1 LVRTNHRVVG
11 DNAEDVAL
19 GYLRQRG
26 LIPVQRNFSCRFGEL
41 DLIMREADCL
51 VIVEVRFRNNRSLVR
66 AEQTIDQRK
75 QAKIIR
81 TAALFLAW
89 NERFAALPVRFD
101 VVGIDT
107 DTSGKQTIRWLRDAF
122 RPGDNRL

>member
-1 LVRTNHRVVG
+1 
-11 DNAEDVAL
+11 
-19 GYLRQRG
+19 LRQRG